1 MMLDSSVTYQSPC
14 GCLYQTFGIFGLDP
28 AVPDVFVCFFAV
40 LDLRVDM
47 QRSNR
52 GEIEWIGRVVI

>member
-1 MMLDSSVTYQSPC
+1 MTYQSPC